1 MSITVYGIPNCGS
14 VKKKLDEL
22 RQAGLA
28 FEFHDFKK
36 QGISETLLDQW
47 LAVVPW
53 DTLLNRKGT
62 TWRNL
67 SEDVKA
73 HVVDAA
79 TAKAVML
86 NNPSAIKRPVV
97 VNNGKVTAGLS
108 KPA

>member
-1 MSITVYGIPNCGS
+1 MGITVYGIPNCGS

-22 RQAGLA
+22 RQAGLE

-36 QGISETLLDQW
+36 QGISESLLDQW
-47 LAVVPW
+47 LAVVRW
-53 DTLLNRKGT
+53 EKLLNRKGS

-73 HVVDAA
+73 RVVDAH

-86 NNPSAIKRPVV
+86 NNPSTIKRPVLV
-97 VNNGKVTAGLS
+97 SGNTVSVGL
-108 KPA
+108 A